1 MTSIVSQ
8 GARYAFL
15 TFCTDLLKC
24 ERKMNCIVSRV
35 DQGSIQLAC
44 PVTCLNWAFCSL
56 FCVFIEDRTNT
67 KAVLQ
72 HETLSIL
79 HVNLSVMC

>member
-1 MTSIVSQ
+1 MTSIGSQ

-15 TFCTDLLKC
+15 TFCTDLLKS

-44 PVTCLNWAFCSL
+44 PATCLKWAGRGHFVPFL
-56 FCVFIEDRTNT
+56 WRYN
-67 KAVLQ
+67 
-72 HETLSIL
+72 
-79 HVNLSVMC
+79 